1 MPAIDLTD
9 VLVKTWPPSD
19 KRQEIADKKE
29 GGLYL
34 LVQPSGAK
42 SWAVRY
48 RFGGRLRKL
57 TIGPYPRWSLKKA
70 REEAREVQLRRTNPL
85 KPEDPRAVQEEARR
99 KTREATGELD
109 LFRSV
114 VERYLRVYASKR
126 RNYPEKAR
134 LLGLRID
141 SKDKSRWQIVKG
153 RAVDLW
159 GKNRI
164 HSITRRDVREHLDKL
179 AETAPIGANR
189 TFSELRTFFNWCV
202 QKDLIAT
209 SPLQGMA
216 QPSEEHGSRIRAL
229 LRRSDIPDSTDDEL
243 RWLWWACERY
253 DRREPNEGQK
263 GHGRKYRGPFGP
275 FVQFLVLTGQR
286 RNEVAAMTWA
296 EIDSEA
302 RQWTIPGARAKNGK
316 PNLVP
321 LSDSALIVLD
331 SVPRI
336 SGPADYVFTTD
347 GEHPISGFSRMKNRI
362 DKLMEEIA
370 SKERPGAD
378 IPEWRLHDLRRTV
391 AVGMQRL
398 GVKLEV
404 TEKVLNHTSGTFG
417 GIVGVYNVYD
427 YAKEKQA
434 ALLEWGRFVTKLV
447 SANPPDNI
455 ISLRA
460 Q

>member
-1 MPAIDLTD
+1 
-9 VLVKTWPPSD
+9 
-19 KRQEIADKKE
+19 
-29 GGLYL
+29 
-34 LVQPSGAK
+34 
-42 SWAVRY
+42 
-48 RFGGRLRKL
+48 
-57 TIGPYPRWSLKKA
+57 
-70 REEAREVQLRRTNPL
+70 
-85 KPEDPRAVQEEARR
+85 
-99 KTREATGELD
+99 
-109 LFRSV
+109 
-114 VERYLRVYASKR
+114 
-126 RNYPEKAR
+126 
-134 LLGLRID
+134 
-141 SKDKSRWQIVKG
+141 
-153 RAVDLW
+153 
-159 GKNRI
+159 
-164 HSITRRDVREHLDKL
+164 
-179 AETAPIGANR
+179 
-189 TFSELRTFFNWCV
+189 
-202 QKDLIAT
+202 
-209 SPLQGMA
+209 
-216 QPSEEHGSRIRAL
+216 
-229 LRRSDIPDSTDDEL
+229 
-243 RWLWWACERY
+243 
-253 DRREPNEGQK
+253 
-263 GHGRKYRGPFGP
+263 
-275 FVQFLVLTGQR
+275 
-286 RNEVAAMTWA
+286 MTWA